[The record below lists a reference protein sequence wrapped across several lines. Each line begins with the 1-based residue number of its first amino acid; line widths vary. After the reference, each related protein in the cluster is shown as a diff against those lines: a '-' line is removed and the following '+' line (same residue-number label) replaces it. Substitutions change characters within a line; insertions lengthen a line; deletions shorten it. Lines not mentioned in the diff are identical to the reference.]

1 MTNYERIT
9 NMTIK
14 ELSNFL
20 KDIINCKYCPVGSKN
35 CHDFCNNEIERWLDS
50 DQKESEKK

>member
-9 NMTIK
+9 DMTIR
-14 ELSNFL
+14 ELANFL

-35 CHDFCNNEIERWLDS
+35 CHDFCSNEIERWLDA
-50 DQKESEKK
+50 DQKESEEN